1 MNADSYPPINVLSV
15 FRGVPSKKIPYQI
28 TPYRFETRNGASYQ
42 IKEIR
47 QFHSDRRGKGRHFHY
62 VVVVNDDSV
71 FRILFDTNTFSW
83 RLVDK
88 SRNEHVIKNDLPD

>member
-15 FRGVPSKKIPYQI
+15 FRGVPSQKLPYRI
-28 TPYRFETRNGASYQ
+28 TPYRFETQNGTTYH

-47 QFHSDRRGKGRHFHY
+47 QFHSDRCGKGRHFHY
-62 VVVVNDDSV
+62 IIVADDDTV

-83 RLVDK
+83 RLVDQSK
-88 SRNEHVIKNDLPD
+88 NEQAIANG

>member
-1 MNADSYPPINVLSV
+1 MNADSYPSINVLSV
-15 FRGVPSKKIPYQI
+15 FRGIPSKNIPYQI

-62 VVVVNDDSV
+62 IVVANDGSV

-83 RLVDK
+83 RLVEK
-88 SRNEHVIKNDLPD
+88 SNSECAIANG

>member
-15 FRGVPSKKIPYQI
+15 FRGIPNKKLPYRI
-28 TPYRFETRNGASYQ
+28 TPYRFETKKGSSYR

-47 QFHSDRRGKGRHFHY
+47 QFHSDRHGKGRHFHY
-62 VVVVNDDSV
+62 IVVADNDNI

-83 RLVDK
+83 RLVDEA
-88 SRNEHVIKNDLPD
+88 SGGLAIANG